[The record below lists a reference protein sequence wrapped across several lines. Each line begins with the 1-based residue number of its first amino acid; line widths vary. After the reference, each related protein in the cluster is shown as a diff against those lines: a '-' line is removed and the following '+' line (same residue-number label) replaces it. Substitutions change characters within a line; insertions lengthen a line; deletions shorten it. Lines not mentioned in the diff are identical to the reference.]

1 MSIIRH
7 WGVKP
12 ELRIILYLPAIL
24 ILIVLTITAIR
35 WSLAD
40 VYATQVTHHLDTVNV
55 DSSNKNAG
63 QWRLARQYLDRT
75 LALRPAYGRYFELA
89 ETFYQ
94 VLDSLESDGNPLIQ
108 ELSWRNNAFEAL
120 DNADRGLR
128 LTPSWPYLWR
138 QLALSK
144 LALKQ
149 FDDKLTGAFERA
161 IHLGPWER
169 EVQYDV
175 AVLGLDDWPNLKEE
189 TRFHVVKAM
198 EQSLMMDQIRPDKFY
213 DIKQVCEQFG
223 KDMSSPQ
230 LFRLCPAN
238 GKQGLSP

>member
-1 MSIIRH
+1 MSSVRH
-7 WGVKP
+7 SGVKP
-12 ELRIILYLPAIL
+12 ELQIILYVSVIL
-24 ILIVLTITAIR
+24 TLIVLAITAMR

-40 VYATQVTHHLDTVNV
+40 VYATQVSHHLDAVND

-63 QWRLARQYLDRT
+63 QWRLARQHLNKT
-75 LALRPAYGRYFELA
+75 LELRPDYARYFELA

-94 VLDSLESDGNPLIQ
+94 ILDSLESEGNPLIQ
-108 ELSWRNNAFEAL
+108 ELAWKNNAFEAL
-120 DNADRGLR
+120 DNANRGLR

-175 AVLGLDDWPNLKEE
+175 AVLGLEDWPNLNEE
-189 TRFHVVKAM
+189 ARLHVVKAM
-198 EQSLMMDQIRPDKFY
+198 EQSLMMDQIRHDKFY
-213 DIKQVCEQFG
+213 DIKQACEQFV
-223 KDMSSPQ
+223 KDTASPQ
-230 LFRLCPAN
+230 LFRLCPAD
-238 GKQGLSP
+238 GK

>member
-1 MSIIRH
+1 MSSIRH
-7 WGVKP
+7 SGVKP
-12 ELRIILYLPAIL
+12 ELQIILYLSIIL
-24 ILIVLTITAIR
+24 TLIVLAITAMR

-40 VYATQVTHHLDTVNV
+40 VYATQVSHHLDAVND

-63 QWRLARQYLDRT
+63 QWRLARQHLNKT
-75 LALRPAYGRYFELA
+75 LELRPDYARYFELA

-94 VLDSLESDGNPLIQ
+94 ILDSLESEENPLIQ
-108 ELSWRNNAFEAL
+108 ELAWKNNAFEAL
-120 DNADRGLR
+120 DNANRGLR

-169 EVQYDV
+169 EIQYDV
-175 AVLGLDDWPNLKEE
+175 AVLGLEDWPNLNEE
-189 TRFHVVKAM
+189 ARLHVVKAM
-198 EQSLMMDQIRPDKFY
+198 EQSLMMDQIRHDKFY
-213 DIKQVCEQFG
+213 DIKQACEQFV
-223 KDMSSPQ
+223 KDTASPQ
-230 LFRLCPAN
+230 LFRLCPVN
-238 GKQGLSP
+238 GK